1 LEVRVEGRNIEKAL
15 RNLKRKLEREG
26 LFKEIRKR
34 KFYQKPS
41 VRKKLKR
48 VEARKRKIKALKLK
62 RKG

>member
-26 LFKEIRKR
+26 LLKEIRKR

-48 VEARKRKIKALKLK
+48 IEARKRKSKDLKFK